1 MQFDRLKR
9 REIIALL
16 GGAAAAWPVA
26 AFAQPGERVWRIGYL
41 SATETP
47 GEPQAHSRRLSMEA
61 GLARLGYVE
70 GKNLHIERKLLS
82 DQLERLNQAAEELL
96 ALQPDVIVAVN
107 TPDVAAVLS
116 LTKKVP
122 VVFVNPADP
131 LSSGFIAS
139 LARPG
144 GNATGTTGLTVEL
157 ISKRLEVLR
166 ELAPR
171 HERLAFIAM
180 EKGISPA
187 LDKTNQIKFDA
198 AAGTAKALG
207 MTIAWRPV
215 PKSRD
220 IDGLFASIAAEGD
233 QAVYVVFDPLTI
245 QAQRRIAELAL
256 LHKLPAVYEIRDY
269 VISGGLVSYTYL
281 RAYNF
286 ERAAIFIDKILK
298 GAAPAE
304 IPVEQPTK
312 FELVINSKTAR
323 ALGVE
328 IPGTLLA
335 RADEVIE

>member
-1 MQFDRLKR
+1 
-9 REIIALL
+9 
-16 GGAAAAWPVA
+16 
-26 AFAQPGERVWRIGYL
+26 
-41 SATETP
+41 
-47 GEPQAHSRRLSMEA
+47 
-61 GLARLGYVE
+61 
-70 GKNLHIERKLLS
+70 
-82 DQLERLNQAAEELL
+82 
-96 ALQPDVIVAVN
+96 
-107 TPDVAAVLS
+107 
-116 LTKKVP
+116 
-122 VVFVNPADP
+122 
-131 LSSGFIAS
+131 
-139 LARPG
+139 
-144 GNATGTTGLTVEL
+144 
-157 ISKRLEVLR
+157 
-166 ELAPR
+166 
-171 HERLAFIAM
+171 
-180 EKGISPA
+180 